1 MDKIRFEILVRVLLE
16 TMYEVRREYIGIK
29 ITFELHSILAKRVIG
44 FDLDLQAR
52 VELDSIASDLTLT

>member
-16 TMYEVRREYIGIK
+16 MIYEVRREYIGIK

-52 VELDSIASDLTLT
+52 VEFDSIASDLTLT

>member
-1 MDKIRFEILVRVLLE
+1 
-16 TMYEVRREYIGIK
+16 MYEVRREYIGIK

-52 VELDSIASDLTLT
+52 VELDPIASDLTLT